1 MKDNIVDNLKDL
13 GFTEIE
19 EGSYENRRKEELS
32 LEEIKKKLGIGE
44 NELGLFTQG
53 SGGCCKDTER
63 ANDYQCDSND
73 NEETSIADL
82 LKYVDGDYE
91 TYESVEDMINEP
103 PHYATRHIQPNDYID
118 DLLEWNTA
126 LTPREGYYVGQIHRY
141 LGRAGMKEGNAKMQ
155 DFKKAQYYMNR
166 MIEKS
171 DTD

>member
-1 MKDNIVDNLKDL
+1 MKDNIEEYLNDFV
-13 GFTEIE
+13 EIE
-19 EGSYENRRKEELS
+19 EGSYKN
-32 LEEIKKKLGIGE
+32 
-44 NELGLFTQG
+44 
-53 SGGCCKDTER
+53 CCKQTDKVENISVDT
-63 ANDYQCDSND
+63 
-73 NEETSIADL
+73 T
-82 LKYVDGDYE
+82 
-91 TYESVEDMINEP
+91 DMINKP

-171 DTD
+171 GTD